1 MAMLTFPVFAQARSM
16 SYTFGHDVSHNILMN
31 ISLATFEKQIDE
43 HVTVTQFADDN
54 SCILKKDFSYI

>member
-1 MAMLTFPVFAQARSM
+1 M

-43 HVTVTQFADDN
+43 HVTVTQFADNN